1 MNAGYVSLL
10 LALIAMILF
19 ASGWKDYLIRG
30 ITPTSLLLFFISW
43 IALAL
48 LRVDSHLGGIRLHGP
63 AWVYGALFAYMWIRA
78 RGGLLRFHLLS
89 VSMLLGA
96 LYFFLT
102 EMLHL
107 MPTLIIG
114 NVPLTVSL
122 CIGLLNA
129 MLLRLPAMQIAAVS
143 GGLLFGEAVG
153 LYMHQGMA
161 AGELGTPA
169 FHDLWWLSAFISRAG
184 SLVLEALAA
193 SLRRVWRMISG
204 LLKIR

>member
-1 MNAGYVSLL
+1 MMNAGYISLL

-43 IALAL
+43 IAL
-48 LRVDSHLGGIRLHGP
+48 LRVDWAWNDIRIHGP
-63 AWVYGALFAYMWIRA
+63 AWVYGALFVYMWFRA

-107 MPTLIIG
+107 MPSLIFG
-114 NVPLTVSL
+114 SVPLTVSL

-129 MLLRLPAMQIAAVS
+129 MLLRPPAMQIAAAS
-143 GGLLFGEAVG
+143 GGLLFGEVIG
-153 LYMHQGMA
+153 LYMQQGIA
-161 AGELGTPA
+161 AGELGTPV
-169 FHDLWWLSAFISRAG
+169 FTDFWWLSVFITRAS
-184 SLVLEALAA
+184 SLVLEGLAA
-193 SLRRVWRMISG
+193 SLRRMWRMLSG
-204 LLKIR
+204 MLRIR